1 MDQDES
7 GHFTVDVA
15 QDKVLSRSW
24 GSPVILA
31 PYSLGYVKETPSAPV
46 KVHIV
51 GKEIAIPELHRLSL
65 LHGQKT
71 GNELFIFLVHY
82 SNPFGSFIIST
93 DSFKIDHHVFIYG
106 TCTRRELER
115 TCQHTFLRILTQ
127 DERSYP
133 EKKNAECG

>member
-31 PYSLGYVKETPSAPV
+31 PYSLGYVEETPSAPV
-46 KVHIV
+46 KVHVV
-51 GKEIAIPELHRLSL
+51 GKGIAILKLHRLSL
-65 LHGQKT
+65 LHRQKT
-71 GNELFIFLVHY
+71 RDELFIFLVHH
-82 SNPFGSFIIST
+82 SNPLGSFIIST
-93 DSFKIDHHVFIYG
+93 DPFKIDHHVFIQG

-115 TCQHTFLRILTQ
+115 TCEYTPLRIFTQ
-127 DERSYP
+127 DKRSYQ
-133 EKKNAECG
+133 EK